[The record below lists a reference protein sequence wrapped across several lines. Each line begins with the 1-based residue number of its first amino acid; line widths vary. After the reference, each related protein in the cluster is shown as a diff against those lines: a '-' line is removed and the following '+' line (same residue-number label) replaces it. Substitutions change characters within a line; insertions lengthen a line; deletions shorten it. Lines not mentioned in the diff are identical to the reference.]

1 MMKTNEVNAMQALT
15 LRRPPSSIRFAPF
28 LKIEA
33 EQNIFLLWLDRQRQR
48 IHLFK
53 LDHRLLQDI
62 GVSRSAAEREA
73 RRWD

>member
-1 MMKTNEVNAMQALT
+1 MQALT
-15 LRRPPSSIRFAPF
+15 LRRPPSLIRFAPF

-48 IHLFK
+48 IHLSK
-53 LDHRLLQDI
+53 LDLRLLQDI
-62 GVSRSAAEREA
+62 GVSRSAAEMEA